1 MTLLVL
7 SSSFLGRLRYLQ
19 NIHPVSRACSI
30 ALKGLPLNRVTVACM
45 QKSSF
50 QRQWPVQMV
59 VGQWSPSTE
68 GVQAQ
73 QASLLLGDPH
83 LAIGVITP
91 DTVPEN
97 FVLGDTFH

>member
-1 MTLLVL
+1 
-7 SSSFLGRLRYLQ
+7 
-19 NIHPVSRACSI
+19 
-30 ALKGLPLNRVTVACM
+30 
-45 QKSSF
+45 
-50 QRQWPVQMV
+50 MV

-73 QASLLLGDPH
+73 QASLLLGYPH
-83 LAIGVITP
+83 LAIGVIAP